1 MKRETYE
8 NMYRE
13 VYRSGIGPVL
23 NVVSTA
29 ITVLIATLY
38 AVATVLAVMND
49 MVVGLRFILLTAV
62 PFLIVT
68 ILRRIINSPRPYEL
82 ISLPELSYLRKKGK
96 AGRSF
101 PSRHVASA
109 MIVGGAV
116 IPLFPFLGVFTMLM
130 GVALGACRVLC
141 GRHFLRDVVA
151 GGIIGLVSGLVA
163 AAFAGF

>member
-13 VYRSGIGPVL
+13 VYRSGLGPVL
-23 NVVSTA
+23 NAVSTV
-29 ITVLIATLY
+29 ITVLIAALY

-49 MVVGLRFILLTAV
+49 MLTGVRFILLTAI
-62 PFLIVT
+62 PFLLVT
-68 ILRRIINSPRPYEL
+68 LLRRIINRPRPYEL
-82 ISLPELSYLRKKGK
+82 ISLPELSYLRKTGK
-96 AGRSF
+96 VGRSF

-116 IPLFPFLGVFTMLM
+116 IPLFPFIGVFTMLM

-141 GRHFLRDVVA
+141 GRHFLRDAVA
-151 GGIIGLVSGLVA
+151 GGVIGLISGLVA
-163 AAFAGF
+163 AALVGF

>member
-13 VYRSGIGPVL
+13 VYRSGLGPVL
-23 NVVSTA
+23 NVVSTV
-29 ITVLIATLY
+29 ISILIAALY
-38 AVATVLAVMND
+38 AVSLVLAVMND
-49 MVVGLRFILLTAV
+49 MLTGVRFILLTAI
-62 PFLIVT
+62 PFLLVT
-68 ILRRIINSPRPYEL
+68 LLRRIVNRPRPYEV
-82 ISLPELSYLRKKGK
+82 ISLPELSYLRKKGR

-116 IPLFPFLGVFTMLM
+116 IPLFPLLGVFTMIM

-151 GGIIGLVSGLVA
+151 GGVIGLVAGIIA
-163 AAFAGF
+163 AALVGF